1 MRVRAR
7 HAKCHITIILSDTI
21 KQHMVEVGYDPNYG
35 ARPLKRAITKEIET
49 PLGRL
54 ILEGKVKDGQ
64 EVRVEKG
71 EQGLE
76 FKG

>member
-1 MRVRAR
+1 
-7 HAKCHITIILSDTI
+7 
-21 KQHMVEVGYDPNYG
+21 MVEVGYDPNYG

-64 EVRVEKG
+64 EVKVDAGGR
-71 EQGLE
+71 GLE
-76 FKG
+76 FGIS